1 MWGNAPGLPD
11 FPAYSQKKQISLLR
25 RIYERARRKK
35 AQELFRHSQSESQQ
49 KGNNCIADYDKQAI
63 ESDKSRKTLRKNLLQ
78 RLRVFP
84 FSSVEQTIN
93 PLYPQRYYQL
103 SQMDCI
109 AYRYELSKRA
119 KTVGRDDTGA
129 VCRTPAHDRGV
140 CRWDSL

>member
-1 MWGNAPGLPD
+1 MNERGERKHKSFSGTAK
-11 FPAYSQKKQISLLR
+11 AKVSKKVTD
-25 RIYERARRKK
+25 
-35 AQELFRHSQSESQQ
+35 
-49 KGNNCIADYDKQAI
+49 CIADYDKQAI

-109 AYRYELSKRA
+109 TYRYELSKRA
-119 KTVGRDDTGA
+119 KAVGRDDTGA